1 MYTVVPKFMVESLL
15 FEQLLVAAV
24 LHDLPVVDD
33 VDLVHVLDGRQS
45 VGDGDGGAPHLGSVQ
60 RVLYNLQYVG
70 DNYRGI
76 G

>member
-1 MYTVVPKFMVESLL
+1 M
-15 FEQLLVAAV
+15 QLLVNTFGSHELVVAAV

-33 VDLVHVLDGRQS
+33 VDLVHGLDGRQS

>member
-1 MYTVVPKFMVESLL
+1 MVESLL

-45 VGDGDGGAPHLGSVQ
+45 VGDGDGGSSNLGSVQ
-60 RVLYNLQYVG
+60 SVLNNL
-70 DNYRGI
+70 NTKNTI
-76 G
+76 L

>member
-45 VGDGDGGAPHLGSVQ
+45 VGDGDGGPALLGGVQ
-60 RVLYNLQYVG
+60 GILNNLL
-70 DNYRGI
+70 
-76 G
+76 